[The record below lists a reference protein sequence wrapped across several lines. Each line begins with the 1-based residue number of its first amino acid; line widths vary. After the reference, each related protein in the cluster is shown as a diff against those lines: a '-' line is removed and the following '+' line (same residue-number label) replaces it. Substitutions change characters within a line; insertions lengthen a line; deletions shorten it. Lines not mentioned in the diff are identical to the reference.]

1 LAAELHGL
9 WTKGREDESLRI
21 IVADDPEIVAA
32 RLALIEAARLVIA
45 SGLGVMGVQPV
56 EELH

>member
-1 LAAELHGL
+1 
-9 WTKGREDESLRI
+9 
-21 IVADDPEIVAA
+21 VADDPEIVAA